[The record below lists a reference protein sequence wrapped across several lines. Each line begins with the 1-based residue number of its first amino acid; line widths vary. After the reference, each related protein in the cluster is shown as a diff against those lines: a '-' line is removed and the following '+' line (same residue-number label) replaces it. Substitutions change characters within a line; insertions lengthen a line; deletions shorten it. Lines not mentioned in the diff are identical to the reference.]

1 MHQIA
6 QACNSFYICA
16 KKMFQAF
23 VWEAPG
29 ANRCVL
35 DGLGKGHHTENHC
48 LQAVYFTVLAW

>member
-1 MHQIA
+1 LHKLA
-6 QACNSFYICA
+6 TASSNVH

-29 ANRCVL
+29 TNSCVL

-48 LQAVYFTVLAW
+48 LQAAYFSILAW